1 MGERRRFGRRV
12 FCLLAFMTF
21 AAGIALAPTSGEAT
35 LVAPL
40 ALDGTP
46 DVTAQPELPT
56 PTPSE
61 PVTEPTATAAAEA
74 PTPTPVPSVESEPT
88 VTPIPSA
95 ESEPT
100 VPPESTTPPNEDVT
114 VEPSS
119 ERASPSA
126 SIQSTDF
133 GILSVC
139 MPTASLISGLDF
151 GTSQWIAGGYETV
164 FSNLQI
170 SIEPGEAGCTGLEPG
185 WNILVS
191 ASSLSSSETG
201 SSIPSER
208 ISFIGSAPDSS
219 PPPGVEPIAGST
231 ITLGGV
237 PIAITSEADPGGGV
251 WSARFSLSPPDTTAP
266 GTYTGT
272 ITVDVAQSSG

>member
-1 MGERRRFGRRV
+1 MGERGRFGRRV

-21 AAGIALAPTSGEAT
+21 AAGIALAPASGEAT
-35 LVAPL
+35 LIAPL

-46 DVTAQPELPT
+46 AITAQPELPT
-56 PTPSE
+56 PTPTE
-61 PVTEPTATAAAEA
+61 PVTEPTATAPVEE
-74 PTPTPVPSVESEPT
+74 PTPTPAPSVESEPT
-88 VTPIPSA
+88 V
-95 ESEPT
+95 
-100 VPPESTTPPNEDVT
+100 PPEPTTPPNEDVT

-126 SIQSTDF
+126 SSQSTDF

-151 GTSQWIAGGYETV
+151 GTSQWTAGGYQTV
-164 FSNLQI
+164 FADLQI
-170 SIEPGEAGCTGLEPG
+170 TIEPGEAGCTGLEPG

-208 ISFIGSAPDSS
+208 ISFIGSAPDSP
-219 PPPGVEPIAGST
+219 PPPGVEPIAGSA
-231 ITLGGV
+231 ITLGSV
-237 PIAITSEADPGGGV
+237 PIATTSEADPGGGV
-251 WSARFSLSPPDTTAP
+251 WSARFSLSPPATSP

-272 ITVDVAQSSG
+272 ITVEVAQSSG